1 VGHHS
6 PDHVFGV
13 ALLAVTTSLP
23 ALLPQYHMGDAGM
36 RGVSVLAQLG
46 VHSPA
51 RLLELPK
58 TADQPQIVSGRSS
71 SATDRDVFTDRES
84 LDRPN
89 REAILIGL

>member
-1 VGHHS
+1 
-6 PDHVFGV
+6 
-13 ALLAVTTSLP
+13 
-23 ALLPQYHMGDAGM
+23 M